1 MPNGRFPQVLRD
13 VRFGGQRHRLRGAD
27 VARSYRPERP
37 RPFDGI
43 LRGRGGRTGA
53 GRALWAKGG
62 QGLVLSPRGDDG
74 VAATPRPRRGY
85 AIEVRRGDVAE
96 TRRGDAAAATRTYEG
111 DGARPRYLYE
121 TPRVPSPDPD
131 VDSLIAGFKD
141 ASLAQTVSADDVRD
155 RAMLALANEGFR
167 VLEERLALRPS
178 DIDVVW
184 TSGYGFPRH
193 VGGPMHWAEA
203 RGLAEV
209 RDRLVGFAAER
220 PSVPYLQPAKLLAD
234 MADVGAPLKDWEKF
248 L

>member
-1 MPNGRFPQVLRD
+1 MCDLAGNDIGYAVRTSLGLTDPSGRDPSVEYSADVADELARAGRF
-13 VRFGGQRHRLRGAD
+13 GQKVGKGWYFRRVETTGSRRRRGRGAD
-27 VARSYRPERP
+27 TPSRC
-37 RPFDGI
+37 
-43 LRGRGGRTGA
+43 
-53 GRALWAKGG
+53 
-62 QGLVLSPRGDDG
+62 
-74 VAATPRPRRGY
+74 VAATLRRRVAATLPRR
-85 AIEVRRGDVAE
+85 RG
-96 TRRGDAAAATRTYEG
+96 RTKG
-111 DGARPRYLYE
+111 TGARPRYLYE